1 MATKMFFELIGLQY
15 RILYKKGVENG
26 AADAL
31 SRRPCAEVALFNISL
46 THLNGCYKLLKVMPM
61 ILILYNFSLSCLS
74 LRNQNA
80 ILH

>member
-31 SRRPCAEVALFNISL
+31 SRRPCADVALFNISSYTPQWML
-46 THLNGCYKLLKVMPM
+46 QVAKGYAHDPY
-61 ILILYNFSLSCLS
+61 SL
-74 LRNQNA
+74 
-80 ILH
+80 